1 MGPKLNTAFCLFA
14 GFTALLVTILTAI
27 KGVGAVTA
35 VYALLAVGFLL
46 RGTEDRWRR
55 DR

>member
-1 MGPKLNTAFCLFA
+1 MFNTAFCLFA
-14 GFTALLVTILTAI
+14 AAASLLVTILSAV
-27 KGVGAVTA
+27 KGVSAVTA

-46 RGTEDRWRR
+46 RGTENRWRR